1 MIIDTKSLEPFVK
14 MHKAKGK
21 KIVLVGGCFDVL
33 HQGHVKFLKKAR
45 SEGDILILL
54 LESDENI
61 KKLKGD
67 NRPINTF
74 EIRSKKLES
83 LGFIDLIVELSDSP
97 NDEYYYNL
105 TKLIKPDI
113 IALTK
118 NDPLTQKKK
127 DQAELVGGKI
137 VVVMNRDEAYS
148 STNIINKK

>member
-1 MIIDTKSLEPFVK
+1 MIIEEKELGPLVKSFK
-14 MHKAKGK
+14 SRGK

-33 HQGHVKFLKKAR
+33 HPAHIKFLQKAR
-45 SEGDILILL
+45 SEGDVLILL
-54 LESDENI
+54 LESDKNI
-61 KKLKGD
+61 KKLKGG

-83 LGFIDLIVELSDSP
+83 SGFIDLIVKLSDSP

-127 DQAELVGGKI
+127 DQAELAGGKI
-137 VVVMNRDEAYS
+137 VEVMNRDETHS
-148 STNIINKK
+148 STKIINKK

>member
-1 MIIDTKSLEPFVK
+1 MIIEEKELEPLVK
-14 MHKAKGK
+14 NFKSRGK
-21 KIVLVGGCFDVL
+21 KIVVAGGCFDVL
-33 HQGHVKFLKKAR
+33 HPAHIKFLEKAR

-54 LESDENI
+54 LESDKNI

-67 NRPINTF
+67 NRPLNTF
-74 EIRSKKLES
+74 EIRSKRLES
-83 LGFIDLIVELSDSP
+83 LGFIDLILKLSDTP

-105 TKLIKPDI
+105 TKLIEPDI

-137 VVVMNRDEAYS
+137 VEVMNRDETHS
-148 STNIINKK
+148 STKIINKK